1 MKFLITGAKGQLAAE
16 IIRILKVRAAE
27 FIAPEKSVLDITD
40 AAKVSEVIGGYKPDV
55 VINCAAYNAVDA
67 AEEDWRKA
75 FAINGAGVRNLA
87 NASQKAGAV
96 LVHFGTDFVFDGTK
110 TSPYTIIDRP
120 NPLGKYGESKLLG
133 EMYVRDLMQR
143 FFLIR
148 LSWVFGSG
156 EFSFPT
162 KVLQWSSKNRKL
174 RIVDD
179 QTASP
184 SYTGH
189 LAKAVMDLIAAEAF
203 GLYHMTNSGHCSR
216 YEWARFILE
225 KSGWDGELEP
235 AKSMEFDTPAKR
247 PPFSVLEIFP
257 LKETIGYELP
267 SWQEATEEF
276 LNKKVSSEK

>member
-1 MKFLITGAKGQLAAE
+1 MKYLIAGAKGQLAAE
-16 IIRILKVRAAE
+16 IIRTLKERAVE
-27 FIAPEKSVLDITD
+27 FIAPEEADLDITD
-40 AAKVSEVIGGYKPDV
+40 AAKVFEVIEGYGPDV

-67 AEEDWRKA
+67 AEQEWRKA
-75 FAINGAGVRNLA
+75 FMINGTGVRNLA
-87 NASQKAGAV
+87 NASQKAGAA

-110 TSPYTIIDRP
+110 AGPYTIVDSP
-120 NPLGKYGESKLLG
+120 NPLSKYGESKLLG

-162 KVLQWSSKNRKL
+162 KVLQWASKNRKL

-189 LAKAVMDLIAAEAF
+189 LAKAVLDLIATEAF
-203 GLYHMTNSGHCSR
+203 GLYHMTNAGHCSR

-225 KSGWDGELEP
+225 KTGWEGELEP
-235 AKSMEFDTPAKR
+235 AKSDGIRYTG
-247 PPFSVLEIFP
+247 
-257 LKETIGYELP
+257 KETGLFSFGKLSPERDYRL
-267 SWQEATEEF
+267 
-276 LNKKVSSEK
+276 

>member
-1 MKFLITGAKGQLAAE
+1 MKYLITGAKGQLAAE
-16 IIRILKVRAAE
+16 IIRTLKERSVD
-27 FIAPEKSVLDITD
+27 FVAPEESDLDITD
-40 AAKVSEVIGGYKPDV
+40 ASRVLGVIEGYGPDV

-67 AEEDWRKA
+67 AEAEWRKA
-75 FAINGAGVRNLA
+75 FMINGTGVRNLA
-87 NASQKAGAV
+87 LACEKKGAV

-110 TSPYTIIDRP
+110 GSPYTIVDPP
-120 NPLGKYGESKLLG
+120 NPVSKYGESKLLG
-133 EMYVRDLMQR
+133 EMYVRDLMKR

-189 LAKAVMDLIAAEAF
+189 LAKAVLDLIATEAF

-216 YEWARFILE
+216 FEWARYILE
-225 KSGWDGELEP
+225 KAGWDGGLET
-235 AKSMEFDTPAKR
+235 AKSTEFDTPAKR
-247 PPFSVLEIFP
+247 PPFSVLDNFP
-257 LKETIGYELP
+257 LKETIGYVLP

-276 LNKKVSSEK
+276 LLKKPRG

>member
-1 MKFLITGAKGQLAAE
+1 MKYMIAGAKGQLAAE
-16 IIRILKVRAAE
+16 IIRTLKERSAE
-27 FIAPEKSVLDITD
+27 FSAPEEADLDITD
-40 AAKVSEVIGGYKPDV
+40 ISSVFKAVEGYRPDV
-55 VINCAAYNAVDA
+55 VINCAAYNAVDT
-67 AEEDWRKA
+67 AEKEWQKA
-75 FAINGAGVRNLA
+75 FMINGVGVRNLA
-87 NASQKAGAV
+87 NASRKTGAV

-110 TSPYTIIDRP
+110 GTSYTIVDAP
-120 NPLGKYGESKLLG
+120 NPISRYGESKLLG
-133 EMYVRDLMQR
+133 EVYVRDLIQR

-184 SYTGH
+184 SYAGH
-189 LAKAVMDLIAAEAF
+189 LAKAVLDLIATEAF
-203 GLYHMTNSGHCSR
+203 GLYHMTNAGHCSR

-225 KSGWDGELEP
+225 KTGWDGELEP

-247 PPFSVLEIFP
+247 PPFSVLDNFP
-257 LKETIGYELP
+257 LKETIGYALP
-267 SWQEATEEF
+267 TWQEATEEF
-276 LNKKVSSEK
+276 LSRKL

>member
-1 MKFLITGAKGQLAAE
+1 MRYLITGAKGQLATE
-16 IIRILKVRAAE
+16 IIRTLKERCVE
-27 FIAPEKSVLDITD
+27 CEAPEEADLDITD
-40 AAKVSEVIGGYKPDV
+40 AARVLGVIEGRRPDV

-67 AEEDWRKA
+67 AETEWRRA
-75 FAINGAGVRNLA
+75 FMINGTGVRNLA
-87 NASQKAGAV
+87 LACEKQGAV

-110 TSPYTIIDRP
+110 GSPYTIVDSP
-120 NPLGKYGESKLLG
+120 NPLSKYGESKLLG
-133 EMYVRDLMQR
+133 EMYVRDLMKR

-174 RIVDD
+174 RIVED

-184 SYTGH
+184 AYTGH
-189 LAKAVMDLIAAEAF
+189 LAKAVLDLVSTGAF

-225 KSGWDGELEP
+225 KAGWDGELEP
-235 AKSMEFDTPAKR
+235 AKTAEFKTAAVRPA
-247 PPFSVLEIFP
+247 FSVLENFP

-276 LNKKVSSEK
+276 LRSSK

>member
-1 MKFLITGAKGQLAAE
+1 MKFLISGAKGQLAAE
-16 IIRILKVRAAE
+16 IIRTLQERSFE
-27 FIAPEKSVLDITD
+27 FVAPEEADLDITD
-40 AAKVSEVIGGYKPDV
+40 ASRVFEAIKGYGPDV

-67 AEEDWRKA
+67 AEADWRKA
-75 FAINGAGVRNLA
+75 FMINGTGVRNLA
-87 NASQKAGAV
+87 VACEKKGAT

-110 TSPYTIIDRP
+110 GRPYTIVDSP
-120 NPLGKYGESKLLG
+120 NPISRYGESKLLG
-133 EMYVRDLMQR
+133 EMYIRDLMKR

-189 LAKAVMDLIAAEAF
+189 LAKAVLDLIATGAF
-203 GLYHMTNSGHCSR
+203 GLYHMTNAGHCSR

-225 KSGWDGELEP
+225 KTGWDGELEP
-235 AKSMEFDTPAKR
+235 AKSDEFKTAAMRPALT
-247 PPFSVLEIFP
+247 VLENFP

-267 SWQEATEEF
+267 AWQEATEEF
-276 LNKKVSSEK
+276 LSKKCE

>member
-1 MKFLITGAKGQLAAE
+1 MKFLVTGAKGQLAAE
-16 IIRILKVRAAE
+16 IIRTLKERAVE
-27 FIAPEKSVLDITD
+27 FIAPAEADLDITD
-40 AAKVSEVIGGYKPDV
+40 AARVFEVIKGYGPDV

-67 AEEDWRKA
+67 AEAEWRRA
-75 FAINGAGVRNLA
+75 FMINGTGVRNLA
-87 NASQKAGAV
+87 NASQKTGAV

-110 TSPYTIIDRP
+110 ASPYTIVDSP
-120 NPLGKYGESKLLG
+120 NPLSKYGESKLLG
-133 EMYVRDLMQR
+133 EMYVRDLTQR

-189 LAKAVMDLIAAEAF
+189 LAKAVLDLIATGAF
-203 GLYHMTNSGHCSR
+203 GVYHMTNAGHCSR
-216 YEWARFILE
+216 YEWARYILE
-225 KSGWDGELEP
+225 KTGWEGELEP
-235 AKSMEFDTPAKR
+235 AKSDEFNTPARR
-247 PPFSVLEIFP
+247 PAFTVLENFP

-267 SWQEATEEF
+267 AWQEATEEF
-276 LNKKVSSEK
+276 LRKKCE

>member
-1 MKFLITGAKGQLAAE
+1 MKMKYLIAGAKGQLAAA
-16 IIRILKVRAAE
+16 IIRNLKERSVEFVAPGEAE
-27 FIAPEKSVLDITD
+27 LDITD
-40 AAKVSEVIGGYKPDV
+40 VSRVFEVMEGCRPDV

-67 AEEDWRKA
+67 AEAEWRRA
-75 FAINGAGVRNLA
+75 FMINGVGVRNLA
-87 NASQKAGAV
+87 LACEKQGAV

-110 TSPYTIIDRP
+110 GSPYTIADAPDPIS
-120 NPLGKYGESKLLG
+120 KYGESKLLG
-133 EMYVRDLMQR
+133 EMYVRDLMKR

-156 EFSFPT
+156 EFSFPK
-162 KVLQWSSKNRKL
+162 KVLQWASKSRRL

-184 SYTGH
+184 AFTGD
-189 LAKAVMDLIAAEAF
+189 LSGAVFDLTRTGAY

-216 YEWARFILE
+216 HEWARFILE
-225 KSGWDGELEP
+225 KTGWDGELEP

-247 PPFSVLEIFP
+247 PPFSVLDNFP

-276 LNKKVSSEK
+276 LNKKCE

>member
-1 MKFLITGAKGQLAAE
+1 MKFLITGAKGQLATE
-16 IIRILKVRAAE
+16 IIRTLKERAAE
-27 FIAPEKSVLDITD
+27 FIAPAETDLNITD
-40 AAKVSEVIGGYKPDV
+40 AARVFEVIKGYGPDV

-67 AEEDWRKA
+67 AEAEWRKA
-75 FAINGAGVRNLA
+75 FMINGTGVRNLA
-87 NASQKAGAV
+87 NASQKAGAA

-110 TSPYTIIDRP
+110 ASPYTIVDAP
-120 NPLGKYGESKLLG
+120 NPISKYGESKLLG
-133 EMYVRDLMQR
+133 ETYVRDLMQR

-179 QTASP
+179 QRASP
-184 SYTGH
+184 AYTGH
-189 LAKAVMDLIAAEAF
+189 LAKAVLDLVTTGAF
-203 GLYHMTNSGHCSR
+203 GLYHMTNAGHCSR

-225 KSGWDGELEP
+225 KSGWEGELEP
-235 AKSMEFDTPAKR
+235 AKSDEFKTAAKR
-247 PPFSVLEIFP
+247 PAFSVLENFP

-267 SWQEATEEF
+267 SWQDATEEF
-276 LNKKVSSEK
+276 LNNK

>member
-1 MKFLITGAKGQLAAE
+1 MRYLLAGARGQLAAE
-16 IIRILKVRAAE
+16 IIRILKERAVE
-27 FIAPEKSVLDITD
+27 FIAPEESALDITD
-40 AAKVSEVIGGYKPDV
+40 AAKVFEVIVGYGPDV

-75 FAINGAGVRNLA
+75 FMINGTGVRNLA
-87 NASQKAGAV
+87 NATQKAGAA

-110 TSPYTIIDRP
+110 GSPYTIADAP
-120 NPLGKYGESKLLG
+120 NPISKYGESKLLG

-156 EFSFPT
+156 AFSFPT

-179 QTASP
+179 QIASP
-184 SYTGH
+184 SYTVH
-189 LAKAVMDLIAAEAF
+189 LAKAVMDLIATEAF
-203 GLYHMTNSGHCSR
+203 GLYHMTNTGRCSR

-225 KSGWDGELEP
+225 KSGWDGEVEP

-247 PPFSVLEIFP
+247 PPFSVLENFP

-276 LNKKVSSEK
+276 LRNSQ

>member
-1 MKFLITGAKGQLAAE
+1 MKYLITGARGQLATEITGLLDRRSAE
-16 IIRILKVRAAE
+16 YKAFNE
-27 FIAPEKSVLDITD
+27 FELDITSASD
-40 AAKVSEVIGGYKPDV
+40 VLSAVEGERPEV

-67 AEEDWRKA
+67 AEAEWRKA
-75 FAINGAGVRNLA
+75 FMINGTGVRNLA
-87 NASQKAGAV
+87 LACEKQGAV

-110 TSPYTIIDRP
+110 GTPYTIVDAP
-120 NPLGKYGESKLLG
+120 NPICRYGESKLLG
-133 EMYVRDLMQR
+133 EMYVRDLLTR

-162 KVLQWSSKNRKL
+162 KVLEWASRNRKL

-184 SYTGH
+184 AYAVD
-189 LAKAVMDLIAAEAF
+189 LAAAIFDLIGTGAY
-203 GLYHMTNSGHCSR
+203 GLYHMTNSGRCSR

-225 KSGWDGELEP
+225 KTGWDGELEP
-235 AKSMEFDTPAKR
+235 AKSVEFDTPAKR
-247 PPFSVLEIFP
+247 PPYSVLENFP

-267 SWQEATEEF
+267 TWQEATEKF
-276 LNKKVSSEK
+276 LRNKL